1 VAQGSAD
8 SGAVKDLGKPDA
20 GESHVRIDEG
30 RLETGP
36 VSGPQRLQLLHGQ
49 RRTQEPPRQSPT
61 LPRALLLRVATEVFQ
76 RLLRPARVRMRLA
89 PWPSG

>member
-1 VAQGSAD
+1 MAQGSAD

-61 LPRALLLRVATEVFQ
+61 LLQSFTIPIDKH
-76 RLLRPARVRMRLA
+76 
-89 PWPSG
+89 S